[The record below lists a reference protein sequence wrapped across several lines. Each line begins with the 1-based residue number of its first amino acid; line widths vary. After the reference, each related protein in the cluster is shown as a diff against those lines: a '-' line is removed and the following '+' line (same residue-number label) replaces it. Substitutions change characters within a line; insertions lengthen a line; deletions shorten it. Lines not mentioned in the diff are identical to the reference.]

1 MIRPARPDELSR
13 LQDIEVAAGAM
24 FRLAGMDAIAEDPP
38 PELSHLAAHQRAGR
52 ILVATDT
59 SDLPVGYLILEE
71 LDGWAH
77 IDQVTVPRTIPVK
90 ALAEA

>member
-38 PELSHLAAHQRAGR
+38 PELSHLAAISGQAGSWWPQTRR
-52 ILVATDT
+52 ICPLGT
-59 SDLPVGYLILEE
+59 
-71 LDGWAH
+71 
-77 IDQVTVPRTIPVK
+77 
-90 ALAEA
+90 